1 MNQVAAALS
10 HTHWHMCRQSHKT
23 INHLN
28 YNTTVYHLNCQWYST
43 RSAVLVRRSRNK
55 EYGLH
60 VDKADCIKGR
70 KLPTPLENFVFF
82 RAKELWLLSPCLAAG
97 LFGTDTTR
105 NTDPKQWRVI
115 AAGLAGG
122 SVGRCGEGGG
132 SQGRENCR
140 SGWIPLTV

>member
-1 MNQVAAALS
+1 
-10 HTHWHMCRQSHKT
+10 MCRQSHKT

-28 YNTTVYHLNCQWYST
+28 YNTTVYDLNCQWYST

-55 EYGLH
+55 ENGLH
-60 VDKADCIKGR
+60 VDNADCVKGR

-82 RAKELWLLSPCLAAG
+82 RTKELWLLSPCLAAG

-105 NTDPKQWRVI
+105 NTDPKQRVI

-122 SVGRCGEGGG
+122 SGGG
-132 SQGRENCR
+132 GRGHRGGRTADLVEYH
-140 SGWIPLTV
+140 